1 MTTQRTDDFTYAG
14 AFDHAYDEYSD
25 VIRHTPL
32 ARSVNEPLLYQNA
45 PEASGDMSPDLQADG
60 PYYGTVGAFHA
71 AVSVVQPTG
80 PWYPDYG
87 GNVPSDLQPKLRD
100 IEPWLLLDGTE

>member
-1 MTTQRTDDFTYAG
+1 MSPRTDDFTYAG
-14 AFDHAYDEYSD
+14 AFDHAFDEYSD

-32 ARSVNEPLLYQNA
+32 ARNVPLLYDNA

-71 AVSVVQPTG
+71 ATAIVQNTG
-80 PWYPDYG
+80 PWFPDYG
-87 GNVPSDLQPKLRD
+87 GNTPIQPKLVEV
-100 IEPWLLLDGTE
+100 EPWLLPDGE